1 MFPPRWFLP
10 YDAIFQLITAVVALA
25 VALYA
30 LRGHQWVRERTLF
43 ALYLAFLLLSIGLFI
58 NGITLSYASL
68 TGISFSRTGSSS
80 AIADFGFWAYY
91 VMSLLA
97 FFILVLAY
105 TNRLRESSLAL
116 AAGGMMGRG
125 GAGTALVLIGPLLE
139 LFLVILLFIIIVAQL
154 AHNIV
159 KHNRYSAL
167 VTFSFVL
174 LLLSH
179 LLIMFSSLED
189 VIYVIGRLLELSG
202 FLALLAV
209 LVGLR
214 RAG

>member
-25 VALYA
+25 VAMYA

-43 ALYLAFLLLSIGLFI
+43 ALFLAFLLLSLGLFI
-58 NGITLSYASL
+58 NGVTLSYAWL
-68 TGISFSRTGSSS
+68 TGISFSHSGSSS

-91 VMSLLA
+91 VMSLIA
-97 FFILVLAY
+97 FSILVLAY
-105 TNRLRESSLAL
+105 THRLRESSLAL

-125 GAGTALVLIGPLLE
+125 GAGLVVIGPLLE
-139 LFLVILLFIIIVAQL
+139 LFLVILLFVIIVAQL

-159 KHNRYSAL
+159 KHSRYSAL

-189 VIYVIGRLLELSG
+189 IIYVIGRLLELSG

-214 RAG
+214 RAR